1 MDYKKLGNRIR
12 ERRKELRFTQEQLA
26 ENIEMSVAFVGH
38 IERGTRKLS
47 VDTLCKLC
55 DALNMRTD
63 EVLGR

>member
-12 ERRKELRFTQEQLA
+12 DRRKELRFTQEQLA
-26 ENIEMSVAFVGH
+26 ESIEMSVAFVGH

-47 VDTLCKLC
+47 VETLCKLC